1 MLSAMPWVEIDT
13 GKRCSNSA
21 PAAYS
26 VWRGPGTLET
36 VMFAAGGSTSDRL
49 ERLYSSARIW
59 VRIGAPII
67 ERLDTCGIR
76 ARSGCDI
83 SLDFV
88 DCAMIVSSRAFGS
101 STLVAIE
108 QIMPNT
114 WLLASV
120 LPSSRREIGTA
131 AVIDFEGS
139 APRSQLPWRATAE
152 WRRRRSCV
160 RTISAC

>member
-1 MLSAMPWVEIDT
+1 MLSASPWVEIDT
-13 GKRCSNSA
+13 GKICSNSA

-36 VMFAAGGSTSDRL
+36 VMLAAGGSTSDRL
-49 ERLYSSARIW
+49 ERLYNSARIW
-59 VRIGAPII
+59 TRIGAPSI
-67 ERLDTCGIR
+67 EMLDICGIN

-88 DCAMIVSSRAFGS
+88 DCAIMASSRALGS

-120 LPSSRREIGTA
+120 LPSSRSEIGTA
-131 AVIDFEGS
+131 AVNDFVGS
-139 APRSQLPWRATAE
+139 APFSSR
-152 WRRRRSCV
+152 
-160 RTISAC
+160 

>member
-1 MLSAMPWVEIDT
+1 MLSASPCVEIDT
-13 GKRCSNSA
+13 GKICNNSA

-26 VWRGPGTLET
+26 VWRGPGTLDT
-36 VMFAAGGSTSDRL
+36 VIFAAGGSTSDRL

-59 VRIGAPII
+59 TTIGAPTI
-67 ERLDTCGIR
+67 ETFDIWGIS

-83 SLDFV
+83 SLDRL
-88 DCAMIVSSRAFGS
+88 DCAMIVSSRVLGS

-120 LPSSRREIGTA
+120 WPSSRNEIGTA
-131 AVIDFEGS
+131 AVIDFTGS
-139 APRSQLPWRATAE
+139 APCSSR
-152 WRRRRSCV
+152 
-160 RTISAC
+160 

>member
-1 MLSAMPWVEIDT
+1 MFSAEPCVEVDT
-13 GKRCSNSA
+13 GQMCNNPP

-26 VWRGPGTLET
+26 VWRGPGTLDT
-36 VMFAAGGSTSDRL
+36 VMFAAGGSTSERL

-59 VRIGAPII
+59 VRIGAPSI

-108 QIMPNT
+108 
-114 WLLASV
+114 
-120 LPSSRREIGTA
+120 
-131 AVIDFEGS
+131 
-139 APRSQLPWRATAE
+139 
-152 WRRRRSCV
+152 
-160 RTISAC
+160 